1 MKAKNPTPQA
11 PAPGPTAPAAPPGAI
26 PDALPAQD
34 PTPPALPAAAESP
47 PAVPAAPPAEGPAAS
62 AAPPAPDAAAGPPA
76 AHWRPGGIQLLAAH
90 GRDVELVLKLVLPA
104 QEAAALVAA
113 GEQRHQELRQ
123 RVEQRAR
130 ESAEFAAFLAAEQQ
144 IRDTEREHRRLT
156 RSLEDVGDSRREVAG
171 DLTLPGPAKA
181 KKLADL
187 DREEAAARTQVA
199 DLDAGLAAMQ
209 GAADRLK
216 RAVADRALQVAE
228 HAKREALADVAQVEA
243 TLAGIPARVADR
255 LGQLVIAGI
264 MGGNLRCGA
273 WSQDAAN
280 LVVVALLGELPP
292 PAPPPAAPACQP
304 AMPPGF
310 VPGFR
315 GFLGGNR

>member
-1 MKAKNPTPQA
+1 
-11 PAPGPTAPAAPPGAI
+11 
-26 PDALPAQD
+26 
-34 PTPPALPAAAESP
+34 
-47 PAVPAAPPAEGPAAS
+47 
-62 AAPPAPDAAAGPPA
+62 
-76 AHWRPGGIQLLAAH
+76 LLAAH